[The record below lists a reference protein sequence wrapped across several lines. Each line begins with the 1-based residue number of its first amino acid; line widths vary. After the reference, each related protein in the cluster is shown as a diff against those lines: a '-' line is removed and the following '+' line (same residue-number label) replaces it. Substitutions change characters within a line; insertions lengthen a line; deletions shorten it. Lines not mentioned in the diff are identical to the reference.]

1 MGRDVA
7 KGCGLWGQVVQRRE
21 QRWSNNAVVAF
32 TVVMTWLLIA
42 PVAMG
47 GLARLLGVLSFVV
60 MFALVFRSRGLRV
73 VLVALGFIA
82 ALWAGVFAFGV
93 LLGLLLG

>member
-7 KGCGLWGQVVQRRE
+7 KSCGLCGYAATDDVDFDDHMRTQHQWGQVVQRRE
-21 QRWSNNAVVAF
+21 QRWSNSAVVAF

-47 GLARLLGVLSFVV
+47 GLARLLHCGSC
-60 MFALVFRSRGLRV
+60 
-73 VLVALGFIA
+73 
-82 ALWAGVFAFGV
+82 
-93 LLGLLLG
+93 